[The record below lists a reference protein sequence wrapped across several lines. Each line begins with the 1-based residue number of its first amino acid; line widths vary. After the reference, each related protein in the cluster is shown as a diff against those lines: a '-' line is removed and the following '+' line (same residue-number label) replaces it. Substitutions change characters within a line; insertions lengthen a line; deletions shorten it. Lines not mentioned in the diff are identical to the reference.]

1 MASRRETMAKDLR
14 QFLDQLEREAPH
26 EVIRVKKPVNP
37 AAFELTALLVH
48 LEREGKFPVL
58 LLEQPLNLKSE
69 RAPFHFASNLYALR
83 QRCALALG
91 LSPGDWALPLSL
103 EYARRETQVLAP
115 VVIDRAEAPVNEVVR
130 TGDAADL
137 RDLPIVRHHRM
148 DPAPYIDMTPVMRD
162 PEGGFYNVAFLRTM
176 YQGPRRLGLH
186 MAPRHNWRRHPQPDA
201 RGRPTPG
208 EQPALSCRHRR
219 ARASGAPGRRT
230 RRPQTGS

>member
-91 LSPGDWALPLSL
+91 LSPAAWALPLSL
-103 EYARRETQVLAP
+103 ENAPRHTQVLAP
-115 VVIDRAEAPVNEVVR
+115 VAIDQSEQSGTAPAR
-130 TGDAADL
+130 S
-137 RDLPIVRHHRM
+137 
-148 DPAPYIDMTPVMRD
+148 
-162 PEGGFYNVAFLRTM
+162 GG
-176 YQGPRRLGLH
+176 G
-186 MAPRHNWRRHPQPDA
+186 
-201 RGRPTPG
+201 
-208 EQPALSCRHRR
+208 
-219 ARASGAPGRRT
+219 GAIIEP
-230 RRPQTGS
+230 